1 MITLYTAVGRY
12 ELRKNENGEKQPIV
26 TVDQKEMALSREEL
40 LLWSCLMWEIL
51 TKEEAKT
58 YFLNKA
64 VRMDVSQERF
74 DAVLQ
79 RLEVRQLVVSAQAEK
94 GDIALY
100 RLLAKLYVI
109 PLESSF
115 MVKVQAFFRFI
126 FFEKLP
132 LTVAKN
138 VFQKENYTEME
149 RRVLHLARKARLS
162 CAEILACIANDEID
176 TSIGN
181 QSEFQK
187 EKARDNLGFFLWFC
201 DGHRKPNYRDF
212 FTPSR
217 YCRDNKPIRLHNRK
231 TCQRLTF
238 FLLLL
243 LSHRNV
249 SILHKNSPFRLRNRF
264 YRRFRTNAETSH
276 HYPIRQNK
284 NICSSN

>member
-12 ELRKNENGEKQPIV
+12 ELRKNKNDEKQPIV

-40 LLWSCLMWEIL
+40 LLWSCLMWGIL

-58 YFLNKA
+58 YFLKKA
-64 VRMDVSQERF
+64 ERVDVSQERF

-100 RLLAKLYVI
+100 RLLANLYVI

-181 QSEFQK
+181 QSELKK

-201 DGHRKPNYRDF
+201 DGHRKALEAISTLYL
-212 FTPSR
+212 
-217 YCRDNKPIRLHNRK
+217 NKDIIFDKRK
-231 TCQRLTF
+231 
-238 FLLLL
+238 
-243 LSHRNV
+243 
-249 SILHKNSPFRLRNRF
+249 
-264 YRRFRTNAETSH
+264 
-276 HYPIRQNK
+276 
-284 NICSSN
+284 

>member
-1 MITLYTAVGRY
+1 VITLYTAVGRY

-40 LLWSCLMWEIL
+40 LLWSCLMWGIL

-58 YFLNKA
+58 YFLKKA
-64 VRMDVSQERF
+64 ERVDVSQERF

-94 GDIALY
+94 GNLALY
-100 RLLAKLYVI
+100 RLLANLYVI

-181 QSEFQK
+181 QSELQK
-187 EKARDNLGFFLWFC
+187 EKARDNLCFFLWFC
-201 DGHRKPNYRDF
+201 DGHRKALEAISTLYL
-212 FTPSR
+212 
-217 YCRDNKPIRLHNRK
+217 NKDIIFDKRK
-231 TCQRLTF
+231 
-238 FLLLL
+238 
-243 LSHRNV
+243 
-249 SILHKNSPFRLRNRF
+249 
-264 YRRFRTNAETSH
+264 
-276 HYPIRQNK
+276 
-284 NICSSN
+284 

>member
-58 YFLNKA
+58 YFLKKA

-126 FFEKLP
+126 FFEKMP

-138 VFQKENYTEME
+138 VFQKENYTEIE
-149 RRVLHLARKARLS
+149 RRVLHLARKSRLS
-162 CAEILACIANDEID
+162 CAEVLACIANDEID

-181 QSEFQK
+181 PLVLPNED
-187 EKARDNLGFFLWFC
+187 ACDNLGFFLWFC
-201 DGHRKPNYRDF
+201 DGHRKALEAISTLYL
-212 FTPSR
+212 
-217 YCRDNKPIRLHNRK
+217 NKDIIFDKRK
-231 TCQRLTF
+231 
-238 FLLLL
+238 
-243 LSHRNV
+243 
-249 SILHKNSPFRLRNRF
+249 
-264 YRRFRTNAETSH
+264 
-276 HYPIRQNK
+276 
-284 NICSSN
+284 

>member
-12 ELRKNENGEKQPIV
+12 ELRKNKNDEKQPIV
-26 TVDQKEMALSREEL
+26 TVDQKEMALSIEEL
-40 LLWSCLMWEIL
+40 LLWSCLMWGIL

-58 YFLNKA
+58 YFLKKA
-64 VRMDVSQERF
+64 ERVDVSQERF

-100 RLLAKLYVI
+100 RLLANLYVI
-109 PLESSF
+109 PLVSSF

-181 QSEFQK
+181 QSELKK

-201 DGHRKPNYRDF
+201 DGHRKALEAISTLYL
-212 FTPSR
+212 
-217 YCRDNKPIRLHNRK
+217 NKDIIFDKRK
-231 TCQRLTF
+231 
-238 FLLLL
+238 
-243 LSHRNV
+243 
-249 SILHKNSPFRLRNRF
+249 
-264 YRRFRTNAETSH
+264 
-276 HYPIRQNK
+276 
-284 NICSSN
+284 

>member
-1 MITLYTAVGRY
+1 MITLYTSVGRY
-12 ELRKNENGEKQPIV
+12 ELRKNENGEKRPIV
-26 TVDQKEMALSREEL
+26 KVDQKEMALSREEL
-40 LLWSCLMWEIL
+40 LLWSCLMWGIL

-58 YFLNKA
+58 YFLKKA
-64 VRMDVSQERF
+64 ERMDVSQERF

-94 GDIALY
+94 GDLALY
-100 RLLAKLYVI
+100 RLLANLYVI

-181 QSEFQK
+181 QSELQK

-201 DGHRKPNYRDF
+201 DGHRKALEAISTLYL
-212 FTPSR
+212 
-217 YCRDNKPIRLHNRK
+217 NKDIIFDKRK
-231 TCQRLTF
+231 
-238 FLLLL
+238 
-243 LSHRNV
+243 
-249 SILHKNSPFRLRNRF
+249 
-264 YRRFRTNAETSH
+264 
-276 HYPIRQNK
+276 
-284 NICSSN
+284 

>member
-1 MITLYTAVGRY
+1 MITLYTSVGRY

-58 YFLNKA
+58 YFLKKA

-100 RLLAKLYVI
+100 RLLANLYVI

-126 FFEKLP
+126 FFEKMP
-132 LTVAKN
+132 LRVAKN
-138 VFQKENYTEME
+138 VFQKEHYTEME

-181 QSEFQK
+181 QSELQK
-187 EKARDNLGFFLWFC
+187 EKARDNLCFFLWFC
-201 DGHRKPNYRDF
+201 DGHRKALEAISTLYL
-212 FTPSR
+212 
-217 YCRDNKPIRLHNRK
+217 NKDIIFDKRK
-231 TCQRLTF
+231 
-238 FLLLL
+238 
-243 LSHRNV
+243 
-249 SILHKNSPFRLRNRF
+249 
-264 YRRFRTNAETSH
+264 
-276 HYPIRQNK
+276 
-284 NICSSN
+284 

>member
-26 TVDQKEMALSREEL
+26 TVDQKEMALGREEL

-51 TKEEAKT
+51 TKEEVKT
-58 YFLNKA
+58 YFLKKA

-132 LTVAKN
+132 LTVAKRIT
-138 VFQKENYTEME
+138 QKWSDVCYIWQE
-149 RRVLHLARKARLS
+149 RQGYPVQRFLHVSQMMK
-162 CAEILACIANDEID
+162 
-176 TSIGN
+176 SI
-181 QSEFQK
+181 
-187 EKARDNLGFFLWFC
+187 
-201 DGHRKPNYRDF
+201 
-212 FTPSR
+212 
-217 YCRDNKPIRLHNRK
+217 
-231 TCQRLTF
+231 
-238 FLLLL
+238 LLLET
-243 LSHRNV
+243 SRSFRRRRHAIISV
-249 SILHKNSPFRLRNRF
+249 SFCGFVTDIERLW
-264 YRRFRTNAETSH
+264 RRFL
-276 HYPIRQNK
+276 HYI
-284 NICSSN
+284 

>member
-58 YFLNKA
+58 YFLKKA

-100 RLLAKLYVI
+100 RLLANLYVI

-181 QSEFQK
+181 QSELKK

-201 DGHRKPNYRDF
+201 DGHRKALEAISTLYL
-212 FTPSR
+212 
-217 YCRDNKPIRLHNRK
+217 NKDIIFDKRK
-231 TCQRLTF
+231 
-238 FLLLL
+238 
-243 LSHRNV
+243 
-249 SILHKNSPFRLRNRF
+249 
-264 YRRFRTNAETSH
+264 
-276 HYPIRQNK
+276 
-284 NICSSN
+284 

>member
-51 TKEEAKT
+51 TKEEMKT
-58 YFLNKA
+58 YFLKKA
-64 VRMDVSQERF
+64 KRMDVSQERF

-100 RLLAKLYVI
+100 RLLANLYAI
-109 PLESSF
+109 PLEISF
-115 MVKVQAFFRFI
+115 IVKAQAFFRFI

-187 EKARDNLGFFLWFC
+187 EKARDNLCFFLWFC
-201 DGHRKPNYRDF
+201 DGHRKALEAISTLYL
-212 FTPSR
+212 
-217 YCRDNKPIRLHNRK
+217 NKDIIFDKRK
-231 TCQRLTF
+231 
-238 FLLLL
+238 
-243 LSHRNV
+243 
-249 SILHKNSPFRLRNRF
+249 
-264 YRRFRTNAETSH
+264 
-276 HYPIRQNK
+276 
-284 NICSSN
+284 

>member
-1 MITLYTAVGRY
+1 MITLYTSVGRY

-40 LLWSCLMWEIL
+40 LLWSCLMWGIL

-58 YFLNKA
+58 YFLKKA

-100 RLLAKLYVI
+100 RLLANLYVI

-181 QSEFQK
+181 QSELQK

-201 DGHRKPNYRDF
+201 DGHRKALEAISTLYL
-212 FTPSR
+212 
-217 YCRDNKPIRLHNRK
+217 NKDIIFDKRK
-231 TCQRLTF
+231 
-238 FLLLL
+238 
-243 LSHRNV
+243 
-249 SILHKNSPFRLRNRF
+249 
-264 YRRFRTNAETSH
+264 
-276 HYPIRQNK
+276 
-284 NICSSN
+284 

>member
-58 YFLNKA
+58 YFLKKA

-138 VFQKENYTEME
+138 VFQRENYTEME

-201 DGHRKPNYRDF
+201 DGHRKALEAISTLYL
-212 FTPSR
+212 
-217 YCRDNKPIRLHNRK
+217 NKDMIFDKRK
-231 TCQRLTF
+231 
-238 FLLLL
+238 
-243 LSHRNV
+243 
-249 SILHKNSPFRLRNRF
+249 
-264 YRRFRTNAETSH
+264 
-276 HYPIRQNK
+276 
-284 NICSSN
+284 

>member
-51 TKEEAKT
+51 TKEEAKA
-58 YFLNKA
+58 YFLKKA

-201 DGHRKPNYRDF
+201 DGHRKALEAISTLYL
-212 FTPSR
+212 
-217 YCRDNKPIRLHNRK
+217 NKDIIFDKRK
-231 TCQRLTF
+231 
-238 FLLLL
+238 
-243 LSHRNV
+243 
-249 SILHKNSPFRLRNRF
+249 
-264 YRRFRTNAETSH
+264 
-276 HYPIRQNK
+276 
-284 NICSSN
+284 

>member
-1 MITLYTAVGRY
+1 MITLYTSVGRY

-58 YFLNKA
+58 YFLKKA

-100 RLLAKLYVI
+100 RLLANLYVI

-115 MVKVQAFFRFI
+115 MVKVRAFFRFI

-149 RRVLHLARKARLS
+149 RRVLHLARKTRLS

-201 DGHRKPNYRDF
+201 DGHRKALEAISTLYL
-212 FTPSR
+212 
-217 YCRDNKPIRLHNRK
+217 NKDIIFDKRK
-231 TCQRLTF
+231 
-238 FLLLL
+238 
-243 LSHRNV
+243 
-249 SILHKNSPFRLRNRF
+249 
-264 YRRFRTNAETSH
+264 
-276 HYPIRQNK
+276 
-284 NICSSN
+284 

>member
-12 ELRKNENGEKQPIV
+12 ELRKNKNDEKQPIV
-26 TVDQKEMALSREEL
+26 TVDQKEMALSIEEL
-40 LLWSCLMWEIL
+40 LLWSCLMWGIL

-58 YFLNKA
+58 YFLKKA
-64 VRMDVSQERF
+64 ERVDVSQERF

-100 RLLAKLYVI
+100 RLLANLYVI

-181 QSEFQK
+181 QSELQK

-201 DGHRKPNYRDF
+201 DGHRKALEAISTLYL
-212 FTPSR
+212 
-217 YCRDNKPIRLHNRK
+217 NKDIIFDKRK
-231 TCQRLTF
+231 
-238 FLLLL
+238 
-243 LSHRNV
+243 
-249 SILHKNSPFRLRNRF
+249 
-264 YRRFRTNAETSH
+264 
-276 HYPIRQNK
+276 
-284 NICSSN
+284 

>member
-12 ELRKNENGEKQPIV
+12 ELRKNENGEKQLIV

-40 LLWSCLMWEIL
+40 LLWSCLMWGIL

-58 YFLNKA
+58 YFLKKA
-64 VRMDVSQERF
+64 ERMDVSQERF

-94 GDIALY
+94 GDLALY
-100 RLLAKLYVI
+100 RLLANLYVI

-181 QSEFQK
+181 QSELQK

-201 DGHRKPNYRDF
+201 DGHRKALEAISTLYL
-212 FTPSR
+212 
-217 YCRDNKPIRLHNRK
+217 NKDIIFDKRK
-231 TCQRLTF
+231 
-238 FLLLL
+238 
-243 LSHRNV
+243 
-249 SILHKNSPFRLRNRF
+249 
-264 YRRFRTNAETSH
+264 
-276 HYPIRQNK
+276 
-284 NICSSN
+284 

>member
-1 MITLYTAVGRY
+1 MITLYTSVGRY

-26 TVDQKEMALSREEL
+26 KVAQKEMALSREEL

-58 YFLNKA
+58 YFLKKA

-100 RLLAKLYVI
+100 RLLANLYVI

-181 QSEFQK
+181 QSELQK

-201 DGHRKPNYRDF
+201 DGHRKALEAISTLYL
-212 FTPSR
+212 
-217 YCRDNKPIRLHNRK
+217 NKDIIFDKRK
-231 TCQRLTF
+231 
-238 FLLLL
+238 
-243 LSHRNV
+243 
-249 SILHKNSPFRLRNRF
+249 
-264 YRRFRTNAETSH
+264 
-276 HYPIRQNK
+276 
-284 NICSSN
+284 

>member
-1 MITLYTAVGRY
+1 MITLYTSVGRY

-58 YFLNKA
+58 YFLKKA

-100 RLLAKLYVI
+100 RLLANLYVI

-126 FFEKLP
+126 FFEKMP
-132 LTVAKN
+132 LRVAKN
-138 VFQKENYTEME
+138 VFQKEHYTEME
-149 RRVLHLARKARLS
+149 RRVLHLARKSRLS
-162 CAEILACIANDEID
+162 CAEILACIANEEID
-176 TSIGN
+176 TSVGN
-181 QSEFQK
+181 PSGLQK
-187 EKARDNLGFFLWFC
+187 EDARDNLGFFLCLC
-201 DGHRKPNYRDF
+201 DGHRKALEAIY
-212 FTPSR
+212 TL
-217 YCRDNKPIRLHNRK
+217 YLNKDIIFDKRK
-231 TCQRLTF
+231 
-238 FLLLL
+238 
-243 LSHRNV
+243 
-249 SILHKNSPFRLRNRF
+249 
-264 YRRFRTNAETSH
+264 
-276 HYPIRQNK
+276 
-284 NICSSN
+284 

>member
-1 MITLYTAVGRY
+1 MITLYTSVGKY

-40 LLWSCLMWEIL
+40 LLWSCLMWGIL

-58 YFLNKA
+58 YFLKKA

-181 QSEFQK
+181 QSELQK

-201 DGHRKPNYRDF
+201 DGHRKALEAISTLYL
-212 FTPSR
+212 
-217 YCRDNKPIRLHNRK
+217 NKDIIFDKRK
-231 TCQRLTF
+231 
-238 FLLLL
+238 
-243 LSHRNV
+243 
-249 SILHKNSPFRLRNRF
+249 
-264 YRRFRTNAETSH
+264 
-276 HYPIRQNK
+276 
-284 NICSSN
+284 

>member
-58 YFLNKA
+58 YFLKKA

-100 RLLAKLYVI
+100 RLLANLYVI

-201 DGHRKPNYRDF
+201 DGHRKALEAISTLYL
-212 FTPSR
+212 
-217 YCRDNKPIRLHNRK
+217 NKDIIFDKRK
-231 TCQRLTF
+231 
-238 FLLLL
+238 
-243 LSHRNV
+243 
-249 SILHKNSPFRLRNRF
+249 
-264 YRRFRTNAETSH
+264 
-276 HYPIRQNK
+276 
-284 NICSSN
+284 

>member
-12 ELRKNENGEKQPIV
+12 ELRKNKNDEKQPIV
-26 TVDQKEMALSREEL
+26 TVDQKEMALSIEEL
-40 LLWSCLMWEIL
+40 LLWSCLMWGIL

-58 YFLNKA
+58 YFLKKA
-64 VRMDVSQERF
+64 ERVDVSQERF

-94 GDIALY
+94 RDIALY
-100 RLLAKLYVI
+100 RLLANLYVI

-181 QSEFQK
+181 QSELKK

-201 DGHRKPNYRDF
+201 DGHRKALEAISTLYL
-212 FTPSR
+212 
-217 YCRDNKPIRLHNRK
+217 NKDIIFDKRK
-231 TCQRLTF
+231 
-238 FLLLL
+238 
-243 LSHRNV
+243 
-249 SILHKNSPFRLRNRF
+249 
-264 YRRFRTNAETSH
+264 
-276 HYPIRQNK
+276 
-284 NICSSN
+284 

>member
-12 ELRKNENGEKQPIV
+12 ELRKNENGEKQLIV

-40 LLWSCLMWEIL
+40 LLWSCLMWGIL

-58 YFLNKA
+58 YFLKKA

-79 RLEVRQLVVSAQAEK
+79 RLEVRQLVVSAQEEK

-115 MVKVQAFFRFI
+115 MVKVQVFFRFI

-201 DGHRKPNYRDF
+201 DGHRKALEAISTLYL
-212 FTPSR
+212 
-217 YCRDNKPIRLHNRK
+217 NKDIIFDKRK
-231 TCQRLTF
+231 
-238 FLLLL
+238 
-243 LSHRNV
+243 
-249 SILHKNSPFRLRNRF
+249 
-264 YRRFRTNAETSH
+264 
-276 HYPIRQNK
+276 
-284 NICSSN
+284 

>member
-1 MITLYTAVGRY
+1 MITLYTSVGRY

-40 LLWSCLMWEIL
+40 LLWSCLMWGIL

-58 YFLNKA
+58 YFLKKA

-115 MVKVQAFFRFI
+115 MVKVQAFFCFI

-181 QSEFQK
+181 QSELQK

-201 DGHRKPNYRDF
+201 DGHRKALEAISTLYL
-212 FTPSR
+212 
-217 YCRDNKPIRLHNRK
+217 NKDIIFDKRK
-231 TCQRLTF
+231 
-238 FLLLL
+238 
-243 LSHRNV
+243 
-249 SILHKNSPFRLRNRF
+249 
-264 YRRFRTNAETSH
+264 
-276 HYPIRQNK
+276 
-284 NICSSN
+284 

>member
-1 MITLYTAVGRY
+1 MITLYTSVGRY

-58 YFLNKA
+58 YFLKKA

-100 RLLAKLYVI
+100 RLLANLYVI

-126 FFEKLP
+126 FFEKMP
-132 LTVAKN
+132 LRVAKN
-138 VFQKENYTEME
+138 VFQKEHYTEME
-149 RRVLHLARKARLS
+149 RRVLHLARKSRLS
-162 CAEILACIANDEID
+162 CAEILACIANEEID
-176 TSIGN
+176 TSVGN
-181 QSEFQK
+181 PSGLQK
-187 EKARDNLGFFLWFC
+187 EDARDNLGFFLCLC
-201 DGHRKPNYRDF
+201 DGHRKALEAISALYL
-212 FTPSR
+212 
-217 YCRDNKPIRLHNRK
+217 NKDIIFDKRK
-231 TCQRLTF
+231 
-238 FLLLL
+238 
-243 LSHRNV
+243 
-249 SILHKNSPFRLRNRF
+249 
-264 YRRFRTNAETSH
+264 
-276 HYPIRQNK
+276 
-284 NICSSN
+284 

>member
-12 ELRKNENGEKQPIV
+12 ELRKNENGEKQLIV
-26 TVDQKEMALSREEL
+26 TVDQKEMALSIEEL
-40 LLWSCLMWEIL
+40 LLWSCLMWGIL

-58 YFLNKA
+58 YFLKKA
-64 VRMDVSQERF
+64 ERVDVSQERF

-100 RLLAKLYVI
+100 RLLANLYVI

-162 CAEILACIANDEID
+162 CVEILACIANDEID

-181 QSEFQK
+181 QSELKK

-201 DGHRKPNYRDF
+201 DGHRKALEAISTLY
-212 FTPSR
+212 
-217 YCRDNKPIRLHNRK
+217 L
-231 TCQRLTF
+231 
-238 FLLLL
+238 
-243 LSHRNV
+243 
-249 SILHKNSPFRLRNRF
+249 
-264 YRRFRTNAETSH
+264 
-276 HYPIRQNK
+276 NK
-284 NICSSN
+284 NVIFDKRK

>member
-1 MITLYTAVGRY
+1 MITLYTSVGRY
-12 ELRKNENGEKQPIV
+12 ELRKNENGEKQLIV

-40 LLWSCLMWEIL
+40 LLWSCLMWGIL

-58 YFLNKA
+58 YFLKKA

-115 MVKVQAFFRFI
+115 MVKMQAFFRFI

-132 LTVAKN
+132 LSVAKN

-201 DGHRKPNYRDF
+201 DGHRKALEAISTLYL
-212 FTPSR
+212 
-217 YCRDNKPIRLHNRK
+217 NKDIIFDKRK
-231 TCQRLTF
+231 
-238 FLLLL
+238 
-243 LSHRNV
+243 
-249 SILHKNSPFRLRNRF
+249 
-264 YRRFRTNAETSH
+264 
-276 HYPIRQNK
+276 
-284 NICSSN
+284 

>member
-1 MITLYTAVGRY
+1 MITLYTSVGRY

-40 LLWSCLMWEIL
+40 LLWSCLMWGIL

-58 YFLNKA
+58 YFLKKA

-181 QSEFQK
+181 QSEVQK

-201 DGHRKPNYRDF
+201 DGHRKALEAISTLYL
-212 FTPSR
+212 
-217 YCRDNKPIRLHNRK
+217 NKDIIFDKRK
-231 TCQRLTF
+231 
-238 FLLLL
+238 
-243 LSHRNV
+243 
-249 SILHKNSPFRLRNRF
+249 
-264 YRRFRTNAETSH
+264 
-276 HYPIRQNK
+276 
-284 NICSSN
+284 

>member
-40 LLWSCLMWEIL
+40 LLWSCLMWGIL

-58 YFLNKA
+58 YFLKKA

-138 VFQKENYTEME
+138 VFQRENYTEME

-201 DGHRKPNYRDF
+201 DGHRKALEAISTLYL
-212 FTPSR
+212 
-217 YCRDNKPIRLHNRK
+217 NKDIIFDKRK
-231 TCQRLTF
+231 
-238 FLLLL
+238 
-243 LSHRNV
+243 
-249 SILHKNSPFRLRNRF
+249 
-264 YRRFRTNAETSH
+264 
-276 HYPIRQNK
+276 
-284 NICSSN
+284 

>member
-12 ELRKNENGEKQPIV
+12 ELRKNENGEKQLIV

-40 LLWSCLMWEIL
+40 LLWSCLMWGIL

-58 YFLNKA
+58 YFLKKA
-64 VRMDVSQERF
+64 ERMDVSQERF

-100 RLLAKLYVI
+100 RLLANLYVI

-201 DGHRKPNYRDF
+201 DGHRKALEAISTLYLDKYIIF
-212 FTPSR
+212 
-217 YCRDNKPIRLHNRK
+217 DKRK
-231 TCQRLTF
+231 
-238 FLLLL
+238 
-243 LSHRNV
+243 
-249 SILHKNSPFRLRNRF
+249 
-264 YRRFRTNAETSH
+264 
-276 HYPIRQNK
+276 
-284 NICSSN
+284 

>member
-1 MITLYTAVGRY
+1 MITLYTSVGRY

-40 LLWSCLMWEIL
+40 LFWSCLMWGIL

-58 YFLNKA
+58 YFLKKA

-109 PLESSF
+109 PLESRF

-201 DGHRKPNYRDF
+201 DGHRKALEAISTLYL
-212 FTPSR
+212 
-217 YCRDNKPIRLHNRK
+217 NKDIIFDKRK
-231 TCQRLTF
+231 
-238 FLLLL
+238 
-243 LSHRNV
+243 
-249 SILHKNSPFRLRNRF
+249 
-264 YRRFRTNAETSH
+264 
-276 HYPIRQNK
+276 
-284 NICSSN
+284 

>member
-51 TKEEAKT
+51 TKEEVKT
-58 YFLNKA
+58 YFLKKA

-201 DGHRKPNYRDF
+201 DGHRKALEAISTLYL
-212 FTPSR
+212 
-217 YCRDNKPIRLHNRK
+217 NKDIIFDKRK
-231 TCQRLTF
+231 
-238 FLLLL
+238 
-243 LSHRNV
+243 
-249 SILHKNSPFRLRNRF
+249 
-264 YRRFRTNAETSH
+264 
-276 HYPIRQNK
+276 
-284 NICSSN
+284 

>member
-1 MITLYTAVGRY
+1 MITLYTSVGRY
-12 ELRKNENGEKQPIV
+12 ELRKNENAEKQPIV
-26 TVDQKEMALSREEL
+26 KVDQKEMALSREEL

-58 YFLNKA
+58 YFLKKA

-100 RLLAKLYVI
+100 RLLANLYVI

-181 QSEFQK
+181 QSELQK

-201 DGHRKPNYRDF
+201 DGHRKALEAISTLYL
-212 FTPSR
+212 
-217 YCRDNKPIRLHNRK
+217 NKDIIFDKRK
-231 TCQRLTF
+231 
-238 FLLLL
+238 
-243 LSHRNV
+243 
-249 SILHKNSPFRLRNRF
+249 
-264 YRRFRTNAETSH
+264 
-276 HYPIRQNK
+276 
-284 NICSSN
+284 

>member
-12 ELRKNENGEKQPIV
+12 ELRKNKNDEKQPIV

-40 LLWSCLMWEIL
+40 LLWSCLMWGIL

-58 YFLNKA
+58 YFLKKA
-64 VRMDVSQERF
+64 ERVDVSQERF

-100 RLLAKLYVI
+100 RLLANLYVI

-201 DGHRKPNYRDF
+201 DGHRKALEAISTLYL
-212 FTPSR
+212 
-217 YCRDNKPIRLHNRK
+217 NKDIIFDKRK
-231 TCQRLTF
+231 
-238 FLLLL
+238 
-243 LSHRNV
+243 
-249 SILHKNSPFRLRNRF
+249 
-264 YRRFRTNAETSH
+264 
-276 HYPIRQNK
+276 
-284 NICSSN
+284 

>member
-12 ELRKNENGEKQPIV
+12 ELRKNKNDEKQPIV
-26 TVDQKEMALSREEL
+26 TVDQKEMALSIEEL
-40 LLWSCLMWEIL
+40 LLWSCLMWGIL

-58 YFLNKA
+58 YFLKKA
-64 VRMDVSQERF
+64 ERVDVSQERF

-100 RLLAKLYVI
+100 RLLANLYVI

-181 QSEFQK
+181 QSELKK

-201 DGHRKPNYRDF
+201 DGHRKALEAISTLYLYKDIIF
-212 FTPSR
+212 
-217 YCRDNKPIRLHNRK
+217 DKRK
-231 TCQRLTF
+231 
-238 FLLLL
+238 
-243 LSHRNV
+243 
-249 SILHKNSPFRLRNRF
+249 
-264 YRRFRTNAETSH
+264 
-276 HYPIRQNK
+276 
-284 NICSSN
+284 

>member
-58 YFLNKA
+58 YFLKKA

-138 VFQKENYTEME
+138 VFQRENYTEME

-201 DGHRKPNYRDF
+201 DGHRKALEAISTLYL
-212 FTPSR
+212 
-217 YCRDNKPIRLHNRK
+217 NKDIIFDKRK
-231 TCQRLTF
+231 
-238 FLLLL
+238 
-243 LSHRNV
+243 
-249 SILHKNSPFRLRNRF
+249 
-264 YRRFRTNAETSH
+264 
-276 HYPIRQNK
+276 
-284 NICSSN
+284 

>member
-58 YFLNKA
+58 YFLKKA

-138 VFQKENYTEME
+138 VFQRENYTEME

-187 EKARDNLGFFLWFC
+187 EKARDNFGFFLWFC
-201 DGHRKPNYRDF
+201 DGHRKALEAISTLYL
-212 FTPSR
+212 
-217 YCRDNKPIRLHNRK
+217 NKDIIFDKRK
-231 TCQRLTF
+231 
-238 FLLLL
+238 
-243 LSHRNV
+243 
-249 SILHKNSPFRLRNRF
+249 
-264 YRRFRTNAETSH
+264 
-276 HYPIRQNK
+276 
-284 NICSSN
+284 

>member
-58 YFLNKA
+58 YFLKKA

-138 VFQKENYTEME
+138 VFQRENYTEME

-162 CAEILACIANDEID
+162 CAEILACIAKDEID

-201 DGHRKPNYRDF
+201 DGHRKALEAISTLYL
-212 FTPSR
+212 
-217 YCRDNKPIRLHNRK
+217 NKDIIFDKRK
-231 TCQRLTF
+231 
-238 FLLLL
+238 
-243 LSHRNV
+243 
-249 SILHKNSPFRLRNRF
+249 
-264 YRRFRTNAETSH
+264 
-276 HYPIRQNK
+276 
-284 NICSSN
+284 

>member
-40 LLWSCLMWEIL
+40 LLWSCLMWGIL

-58 YFLNKA
+58 YFLKKA
-64 VRMDVSQERF
+64 ERVDVSQERF

-94 GDIALY
+94 GNLALY
-100 RLLAKLYVI
+100 RLLANLYVI

-201 DGHRKPNYRDF
+201 DGHRKALEAISTLYL
-212 FTPSR
+212 
-217 YCRDNKPIRLHNRK
+217 NKDIIFDKRK
-231 TCQRLTF
+231 
-238 FLLLL
+238 
-243 LSHRNV
+243 
-249 SILHKNSPFRLRNRF
+249 
-264 YRRFRTNAETSH
+264 
-276 HYPIRQNK
+276 
-284 NICSSN
+284 

>member
-12 ELRKNENGEKQPIV
+12 ELRKNDNGEKQPIV

-58 YFLNKA
+58 YFLKKA

-149 RRVLHLARKARLS
+149 RRVLHLARKTRLS

-201 DGHRKPNYRDF
+201 DGHRKALEEISTLYL
-212 FTPSR
+212 
-217 YCRDNKPIRLHNRK
+217 NKDIIFDKRK
-231 TCQRLTF
+231 
-238 FLLLL
+238 
-243 LSHRNV
+243 
-249 SILHKNSPFRLRNRF
+249 
-264 YRRFRTNAETSH
+264 
-276 HYPIRQNK
+276 
-284 NICSSN
+284 